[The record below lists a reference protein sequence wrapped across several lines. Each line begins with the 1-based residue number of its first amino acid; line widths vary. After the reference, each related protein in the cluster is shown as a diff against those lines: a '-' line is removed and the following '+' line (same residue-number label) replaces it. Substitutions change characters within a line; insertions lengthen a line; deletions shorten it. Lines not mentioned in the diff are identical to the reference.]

1 MNFTNVAEL
10 NSELNSPVSVY
21 ACMYVVL
28 ARCNM
33 AGGVFSSDQ
42 LAKHFTCFFNAN

>member
-21 ACMYVVL
+21 ACTYVVL
-28 ARCNM
+28 TLCNM
-33 AGGVFSSDQ
+33 AGGIFSSDQ
-42 LAKHFTCFFNAN
+42 LAKHFSCFFNAN